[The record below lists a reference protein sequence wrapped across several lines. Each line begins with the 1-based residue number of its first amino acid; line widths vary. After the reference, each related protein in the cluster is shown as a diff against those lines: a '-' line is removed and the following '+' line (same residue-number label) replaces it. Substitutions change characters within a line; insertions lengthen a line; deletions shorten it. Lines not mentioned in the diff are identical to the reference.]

1 MQIVFLVLESSN
13 VCTPPSHSITT
24 NQAKM
29 SALRTLTRQLPRSA
43 TTTRSF
49 SLVTR
54 RMAEGDTGAP
64 RSGGASQGDAFSKR
78 EQANE
83 DYNIRQ
89 REMEKLKALKAKI
102 ADSEQQLAKDRK
114 DVEELSKKQ

>member
-1 MQIVFLVLESSN
+1 
-13 VCTPPSHSITT
+13 
-24 NQAKM
+24 M
-29 SALRTLTRQLPRSA
+29 SALKTITRQLPKLSSTT

-49 SLVTR
+49 SIAAP
-54 RMAEGDTGAP
+54 RMAAGDTGAP

-102 ADSEQQLAKDRK
+102 ADSEAQLAKDKK
-114 DVEELSKKQ
+114 DMEAMTNKQK

>member
-1 MQIVFLVLESSN
+1 
-13 VCTPPSHSITT
+13 
-24 NQAKM
+24 M
-29 SALRTLTRQLPRSA
+29 SALKTIPRRQLPKLSSTT

-49 SLVTR
+49 SIAAR
-54 RMAEGDTGAP
+54 RMAAGDTGAP
-64 RSGGASQGDAFSKR
+64 RSGGAAQGDAFSKR

-102 ADSEQQLAKDRK
+102 ADSEAQLAKDKK
-114 DVEELSKKQ
+114 DAEDLTNKHK